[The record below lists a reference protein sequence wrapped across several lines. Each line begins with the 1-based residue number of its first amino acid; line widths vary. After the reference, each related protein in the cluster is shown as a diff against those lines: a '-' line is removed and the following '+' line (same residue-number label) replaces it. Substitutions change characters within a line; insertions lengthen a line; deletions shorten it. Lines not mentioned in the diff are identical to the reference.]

1 MKLPNL
7 ESRLPFF
14 LTLPL
19 TEPISAGPA
28 PALVPTVSLLLLLP
42 EKLNRLPRVAS
53 GLGCGRVG
61 EEMGDLDRVGEVNV
75 IGGTLVDR
83 SGEVTGDV
91 TDNEGGLVGVAGGPT
106 RKAGRSYGAVT
117 RIDGL
122 EESSDG
128 RGDLEVDA
136 KRVWSGS
143 NCRGGRGPDCRLE
156 IDRVEIS
163 SGKERM
169 KSSCVRR
176 ALAANR

>member
-19 TEPISAGPA
+19 TEPISALEAPA
-28 PALVPTVSLLLLLP
+28 PAPVPTVSLLLLLP
-42 EKLNRLPRVAS
+42 EKLNRLPSVAS

-75 IGGTLVDR
+75 IGATLVDR
-83 SGEVTGDV
+83 SGEVTGEV

-122 EESSDG
+122 EERSDG

-136 KRVWSGS
+136 KRV
-143 NCRGGRGPDCRLE
+143 
-156 IDRVEIS
+156 
-163 SGKERM
+163 
-169 KSSCVRR
+169 
-176 ALAANR
+176 